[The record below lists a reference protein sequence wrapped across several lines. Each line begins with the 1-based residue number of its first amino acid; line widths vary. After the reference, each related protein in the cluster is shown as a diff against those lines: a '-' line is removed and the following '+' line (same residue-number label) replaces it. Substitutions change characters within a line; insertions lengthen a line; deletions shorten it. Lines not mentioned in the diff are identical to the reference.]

1 MIRDK
6 GKAVR
11 SDEAGGVDA
20 GGPAADLAPRAELL
34 ESLSALMDD
43 EAGALEIRR
52 LVKAMPSNDEYAA
65 TWRRFH
71 AVRASLKQDL
81 HQRPAVDLL
90 PGIRA
95 ALATEQ
101 EALAVPTGS
110 IAGRSVGGRVLR
122 WGGQLAIAASVAAAV
137 LVGYPV
143 LNGKSAGEA
152 AAPAVATAPAD
163 ASTMPALNGEFSA
176 SPLTRTVS
184 LDDAARSR
192 LEKAVRNFSGT
203 SAVISAGNTP
213 MFRNQLQPFSAA
225 PAPVPADAQSPRQ

>member
-1 MIRDK
+1 MISDK
-6 GKAVR
+6 DKAVR
-11 SDEAGGVDA
+11 SKDHHAVDSGAVAGL
-20 GGPAADLAPRAELL
+20 PPRSDLL

-43 EAGALEIRR
+43 EAEALEIRR
-52 LVKAMPSNDEYAA
+52 LVKAMPANDDYTA
-65 TWRRFH
+65 TWRRYH
-71 AVRASLKQDL
+71 AVRASLQHDL

-95 ALATEQ
+95 ALIAEQDASAT
-101 EALAVPTGS
+101 PSGS
-110 IAGRSVGGRVLR
+110 IASRHIGARMLR
-122 WGGQLAIAASVAAAV
+122 WSSQLAIAASVAAAV

-143 LNGKSAGEA
+143 LNNTSSGEA
-152 AAPAVATAPAD
+152 AAPAVATTPVD
-163 ASTMPALNGEFSA
+163 TGTMPALNGDFSA

-213 MFRNQLQPFSAA
+213 MFRNQLQPFSAT
-225 PAPVPADAQSPRQ
+225 PAPVPAGAASPRQ